1 MVSPE
6 HDLSGLTFSIIR
18 SLYPIQWSPSYEA
31 NLEGIGNLS
40 RVGGGGVLSLE
51 KGTDCG
57 PTATELWL
65 SRAKI
70 VKKGELSS
78 HYECA

>member
-1 MVSPE
+1 MRGSRCE
-6 HDLSGLTFSIIR
+6 GKFISGPHLPQATGGSGEEPRGDNHTVGRPVI
-18 SLYPIQWSPSYEA
+18 P
-31 NLEGIGNLS
+31 
-40 RVGGGGVLSLE
+40 GGGGLLSLE

-57 PTATELWL
+57 PTAAELWL

-70 VKKGELSS
+70 AKNEGLSS